1 VSPLLL
7 FFRRQQKL
15 PWTFN
20 DRRNGTT
27 ASILYVHF
35 RKSFWQAKS
44 DGIYL
49 LYWYQVA
56 IAVELKGESSD
67 SVLDRLVIVCVVS
80 VVPGTS
86 MTRLASYV
94 LRLVTGI
101 QRAPTVPALPN
112 KFRWQHTLPIA
123 TESIN
128 NSHFV

>member
-1 VSPLLL
+1 MSPLLL
-7 FFRRQQKL
+7 YFRRKQEL

-27 ASILYVHF
+27 ATILYRSTLEKAFGKQRATV
-35 RKSFWQAKS
+35 ST
-44 DGIYL
+44 L
-49 LYWYQVA
+49 LVA
-56 IAVELKGESSD
+56 IVKLKGESSD
-67 SVLDRLVIVCVVS
+67 SVLDRLVIVCVVT

-86 MTRLASYV
+86 TSMTSYV